1 MAFCEGDDV
10 VLRSLVSRSELNGRL
25 GQLRR
30 WDDAA
35 GRWQVV
41 FHPRDGGGGCK
52 VKPSNLALATAD
64 DRANGRHVDAEEIDA
79 LERLR
84 GTFGD
89 DISPPEDELHRCDS
103 DGDCEGRD
111 FSQLQQFYLILQ
123 KQHPGVAISKKAIQI
138 INAFAEDCARRV
150 ATTAANVA
158 STQRRAVLRVEA
170 LSRAVGLLIP
180 SPLREACLKHA
191 RASLKKHERY
201 QRLAMHPFDW
211 SVQRLLL
218 LGQRDGDSVLHKLP
232 PDLMAKLFAAV
243 SKKVPTRRH
252 QMAGLTLHVAAVAR
266 VVRSLRLRARW
277 AAISM
282 REVDLYGLMPWDAQA
297 HDGDMRVDK
306 GVCIILTGVV
316 EFMCKEV
323 IRLCGQAANREGRRI
338 VPRHVATSIR
348 NDPGLRTFMYP
359 QDEDEDDDEDD
370 DEEDEDDEDDED
382 DDDSSEEPVCVVAS
396 EEEMNEMIRRVSL
409 ML

>member
-1 MAFCEGDDV
+1 MLTRAGLVWLNPVEPTANPRLLIDSLPGSGSRRVAGLPVRILPGRGV
-10 VLRSLVSRSELNGRL
+10 VLDTVEKLKQWFARVTTSCCALVSRSELNGRL

-89 DISPPEDELHRCDS
+89 DISPDEDELHRCDS

-158 STQRRAVLRVEA
+158 STQRRAVLRVASAE
-170 LSRAVGLLIP
+170 P
-180 SPLREACLKHA
+180 SGCSFPA
-191 RASLKKHERY
+191 R
-201 QRLAMHPFDW
+201 
-211 SVQRLLL
+211 
-218 LGQRDGDSVLHKLP
+218 
-232 PDLMAKLFAAV
+232 
-243 SKKVPTRRH
+243 
-252 QMAGLTLHVAAVAR
+252 
-266 VVRSLRLRARW
+266 
-277 AAISM
+277 
-282 REVDLYGLMPWDAQA
+282 
-297 HDGDMRVDK
+297 
-306 GVCIILTGVV
+306 
-316 EFMCKEV
+316 
-323 IRLCGQAANREGRRI
+323 
-338 VPRHVATSIR
+338 
-348 NDPGLRTFMYP
+348 
-359 QDEDEDDDEDD
+359 
-370 DEEDEDDEDDED
+370 
-382 DDDSSEEPVCVVAS
+382 
-396 EEEMNEMIRRVSL
+396 
-409 ML
+409 

>member
-1 MAFCEGDDV
+1 M
-10 VLRSLVSRSELNGRL
+10 
-25 GQLRR
+25 
-30 WDDAA
+30 
-35 GRWQVV
+35 
-41 FHPRDGGGGCK
+41 
-52 VKPSNLALATAD
+52 
-64 DRANGRHVDAEEIDA
+64 
-79 LERLR
+79 
-84 GTFGD
+84 
-89 DISPPEDELHRCDS
+89 
-103 DGDCEGRD
+103 
-111 FSQLQQFYLILQ
+111 
-123 KQHPGVAISKKAIQI
+123 
-138 INAFAEDCARRV
+138 
-150 ATTAANVA
+150 
-158 STQRRAVLRVEA
+158 
-170 LSRAVGLLIP
+170 
-180 SPLREACLKHA
+180 KHA

-201 QRLAMHPFDW
+201 QKLAMHPFDW

-218 LGQRDGDSVLHKLP
+218 LGQRDGDNVLHKLS

-252 QMAGLTLHVAAVAR
+252 RMAGLTLHVAAVAR

-306 GVCIILTGVV
+306 GVCIMLTAVV

-323 IRLCGQAANREGRRI
+323 IRLCGQAANREGRRV

-359 QDEDEDDDEDD
+359 QDEDEDEDEDEDD
-370 DEEDEDDEDDED
+370 EEDDEDDED